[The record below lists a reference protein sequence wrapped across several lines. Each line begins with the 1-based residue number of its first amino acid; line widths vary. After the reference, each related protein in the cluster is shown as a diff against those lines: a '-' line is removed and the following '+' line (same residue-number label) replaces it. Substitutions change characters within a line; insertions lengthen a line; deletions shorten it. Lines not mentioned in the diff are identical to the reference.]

1 MIEAARGKYI
11 SKENF
16 FVLCSENIVLNF
28 VWYLAPSIGKHV
40 DLGTSHFNPRNYGC
54 ANILKN
60 IFFLNLLN
68 PFESYN
74 LSL

>member
-28 VWYLAPSIGKHV
+28 VWYLAPSIGKNV
-40 DLGTSHFNPRNYGC
+40 DLGTSHFNPRNYEC

-60 IFFLNLLN
+60 IFFKSPQPLWVL
-68 PFESYN
+68 
-74 LSL
+74 

>member
-28 VWYLAPSIGKHV
+28 V
-40 DLGTSHFNPRNYGC
+40 
-54 ANILKN
+54 
-60 IFFLNLLN
+60 FFKSPQPLWVL
-68 PFESYN
+68 
-74 LSL
+74 